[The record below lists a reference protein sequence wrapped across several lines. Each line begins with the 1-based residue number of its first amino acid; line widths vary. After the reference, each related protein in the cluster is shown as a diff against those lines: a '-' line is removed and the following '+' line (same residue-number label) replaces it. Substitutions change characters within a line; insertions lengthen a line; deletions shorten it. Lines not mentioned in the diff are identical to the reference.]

1 MCEQVATRE
10 VTEDNGE
17 WGGAFGGGREGGG
30 SRLEEGPAWRRV
42 NSIQSPEDAGVGT
55 APQPHPL
62 SGNRLF
68 PKEWMRSLASS
79 KLHHKSLNCEH

>member
-30 SRLEEGPAWRRV
+30 SRLEEGELH
-42 NSIQSPEDAGVGT
+42 PESRGCGGGHCPPT
-55 APQPHPL
+55 TPSFRQQII
-62 SGNRLF
+62 S
-68 PKEWMRSLASS
+68 
-79 KLHHKSLNCEH
+79 